1 MEEFYRRFF
10 VPLVRRLVWR
20 HGLSEEDARD
30 VVQDAFLLGFVKL
43 ESFANPKAWFNQVVD
58 HLAMNWRR
66 KAKRHAEL
74 LARFGPL
81 SEEPIRE
88 EQEEAE
94 EMGLRGDVAAIHLV
108 LADVLLDAGQER
120 EAELEI
126 RAALPII
133 DEEKMVPEGVAALSF
148 LRESVRRRKIDR
160 NALRELH
167 GHFPSSG

>member
-1 MEEFYRRFF
+1 MPERAKSGSHSGRRGRTVRNRRRLRRQEMGDFYRRFF

-66 KAKRHAEL
+66 KAKRHADL

-81 SEEPIRE
+81 RE
-88 EQEEAE
+88 DPMQE
-94 EMGLRGDVAAIHLV
+94 
-108 LADVLLDAGQER
+108 
-120 EAELEI
+120 ELEI
-126 RAALPII
+126 
-133 DEEKMVPEGVAALSF
+133 DT
-148 LRESVRRRKIDR
+148 ESI
-160 NALRELH
+160 H
-167 GHFPSSG
+167 

>member
-1 MEEFYRRFF
+1 MEDFYRLFF

-58 HLAMNWRR
+58 HLALNWRR

-74 LARFGPL
+74 LAKFGPL

-88 EQEEAE
+88 EQEIDTES
-94 EMGLRGDVAAIHLV
+94 IH
-108 LADVLLDAGQER
+108 
-120 EAELEI
+120 
-126 RAALPII
+126 
-133 DEEKMVPEGVAALSF
+133 
-148 LRESVRRRKIDR
+148 
-160 NALRELH
+160 
-167 GHFPSSG
+167 